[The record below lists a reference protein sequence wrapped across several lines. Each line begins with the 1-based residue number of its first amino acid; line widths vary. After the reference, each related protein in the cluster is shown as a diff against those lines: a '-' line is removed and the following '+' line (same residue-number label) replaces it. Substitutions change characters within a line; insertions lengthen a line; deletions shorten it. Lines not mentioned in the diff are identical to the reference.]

1 MIVITNVLKIEPF
14 KELENEEAQ
23 GFEIGLGLD
32 QRLNYDD
39 VIINLVIN

>member
-1 MIVITNVLKIEPF
+1 MIVTTNVLKIEPF

-23 GFEIGLGLD
+23 GFEIGSRLD
-32 QRLNYDD
+32 QRLNYDN